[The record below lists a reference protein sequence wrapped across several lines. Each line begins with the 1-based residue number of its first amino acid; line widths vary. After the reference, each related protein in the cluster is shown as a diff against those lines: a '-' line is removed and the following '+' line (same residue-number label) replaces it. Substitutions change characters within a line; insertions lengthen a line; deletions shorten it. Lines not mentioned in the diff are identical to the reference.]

1 MDINTIFKPISKIKR
16 MILFIL
22 GISLISLSIFLFNYA
37 INKPLSDFD
46 NLFKIL
52 ISPELGVVGMILIL
66 TNFNTKNIRFKV
78 GLGIIVAIIV
88 GALIFSSSFRIA
100 TLVLVLDII
109 IFIVITFLAKS
120 FVTVITL
127 SVYSVIWL
135 IIAEALLI
143 KIPSYYYVI
152 TYSCITLCLIT
163 YLCFGTKINNLFIRN
178 MWCREKSEPYNY
190 LDLKENLTVIY
201 IIIFVLL
208 NVSTALYNDKLG
220 FYNLINNS
228 FITAITI
235 TQINWSKIFNFREK
249 QDGNKT

>member
-1 MDINTIFKPISKIKR
+1 MDINTIFKPKSKIGR
-16 MILFIL
+16 MILFIS
-22 GISLISLSIFLFNYA
+22 GILLILLSIFLFNCA

-52 ISPELGVVGMILIL
+52 ISPELGVVGMIFIL
-66 TNFNTKNIRFKV
+66 TSFNIKNIRSNV
-78 GLGIIVAIIV
+78 GLSIIVAIIL
-88 GALIFSSSFRIA
+88 GLLIFSSSSIIPI
-100 TLVLVLDII
+100 LVLVLDII

-120 FVTVITL
+120 FVTVVTL
-127 SVYSVIWL
+127 SVYSLIWL
-135 IIAEALLI
+135 IIAAALLN
-143 KIPSYYYVI
+143 KMPSYYYVI

-163 YLCFGTKINNLFIRN
+163 YLCFGTKINNLFIIK
-178 MWCREKSEPYNY
+178 MWWGEELELYNY
-190 LDLKENLTVIY
+190 EYLKENLTVIY
-201 IIIFVLL
+201 ITIFVIL
-208 NVSTALYNDKLG
+208 NVSAALYNDKFG

>member
-1 MDINTIFKPISKIKR
+1 MDINTIFKPKSKIGR
-16 MILFIL
+16 MILFIS
-22 GISLISLSIFLFNYA
+22 GILLILLSIFLFNCA

-66 TNFNTKNIRFKV
+66 TSFNIKNIRSNV
-78 GLGIIVAIIV
+78 GLSIIVAIIL
-88 GALIFSSSFRIA
+88 GLLIFSSSSIIPI
-100 TLVLVLDII
+100 LVLVLDII

-120 FVTVITL
+120 FVTVVTL
-127 SVYSVIWL
+127 SVYSLIWL
-135 IIAEALLI
+135 IIAAALLN
-143 KIPSYYYVI
+143 KMPSYYYAI

-163 YLCFGTKINNLFIRN
+163 YLCFGTKINNLFIIK
-178 MWCREKSEPYNY
+178 MWWGEELELYNY
-190 LDLKENLTVIY
+190 EYLKENLTVIY
-201 IIIFVLL
+201 ITIFVIL
-208 NVSTALYNDKLG
+208 NVSAALYNDKFG

>member
-1 MDINTIFKPISKIKR
+1 MDINTIFKPKSKIGR

-22 GISLISLSIFLFNYA
+22 GILLILLSIFLFNCA

-66 TNFNTKNIRFKV
+66 TSFNIKNIRSNV
-78 GLGIIVAIIV
+78 GLSIIVAIIL
-88 GALIFSSSFRIA
+88 GLLIFSSSSIIPI
-100 TLVLVLDII
+100 LVLVLDII

-120 FVTVITL
+120 FVTVVTL
-127 SVYSVIWL
+127 SVYSLIWL
-135 IIAEALLI
+135 IIAAALLN
-143 KIPSYYYVI
+143 KMPSYYYVI
-152 TYSCITLCLIT
+152 TYRCITLCLIT
-163 YLCFGTKINNLFIRN
+163 YLCFGTKINNLFIIK
-178 MWCREKSEPYNY
+178 MWWGEELELYNY
-190 LDLKENLTVIY
+190 EYLKENLTVIY
-201 IIIFVLL
+201 ITIFVIL
-208 NVSTALYNDKLG
+208 NVSAALYNDKFG

>member
-1 MDINTIFKPISKIKR
+1 MDINTIFKPKSKIGR
-16 MILFIL
+16 MILFIS
-22 GISLISLSIFLFNYA
+22 GILLILLSIFLFNCA

-66 TNFNTKNIRFKV
+66 TSFNIKNIRSNV
-78 GLGIIVAIIV
+78 GLSIIVAIIL
-88 GALIFSSSFRIA
+88 GLLIFSSSSIIPI
-100 TLVLVLDII
+100 LVLVLDII

-120 FVTVITL
+120 FVTVVTL
-127 SVYSVIWL
+127 SVYSLIWL
-135 IIAEALLI
+135 IIAAALLN
-143 KIPSYYYVI
+143 KMPSYYYVI

-163 YLCFGTKINNLFIRN
+163 YLCFGTKINNLFIIK
-178 MWCREKSEPYNY
+178 MWWGEELELYNY
-190 LDLKENLTVIY
+190 EYLKENLTVIY
-201 IIIFVLL
+201 ITIFVIL
-208 NVSTALYNDKLG
+208 NVSAALYNDKFG

>member
-1 MDINTIFKPISKIKR
+1 MDINTIFKPKSKIGR
-16 MILFIL
+16 MILFIS
-22 GISLISLSIFLFNYA
+22 GILLILLSIFLFNCA
-37 INKPLSDFD
+37 INKPFSDFD

-66 TNFNTKNIRFKV
+66 TSFNIKNIRSNV
-78 GLGIIVAIIV
+78 GLSIIVAIIL
-88 GALIFSSSFRIA
+88 GLLIFSSSSIIPI
-100 TLVLVLDII
+100 LVLVLDII

-120 FVTVITL
+120 FVTVVTL
-127 SVYSVIWL
+127 SVYSLIWL
-135 IIAEALLI
+135 IIAAALLN
-143 KIPSYYYVI
+143 KMPSYYYVI

-163 YLCFGTKINNLFIRN
+163 YLCFGTKINNLFIIK
-178 MWCREKSEPYNY
+178 MWWGEELELYNY
-190 LDLKENLTVIY
+190 EYLKENLTVIY
-201 IIIFVLL
+201 ITIFVIL
-208 NVSTALYNDKLG
+208 NVSAALYNDKFG

>member
-1 MDINTIFKPISKIKR
+1 MDINTIFKPKSKIGR
-16 MILFIL
+16 MILFIS
-22 GISLISLSIFLFNYA
+22 GILLILLSIFLFNCA

-66 TNFNTKNIRFKV
+66 TSFNIKNIRSNV
-78 GLGIIVAIIV
+78 GLSIIVAIIL
-88 GALIFSSSFRIA
+88 GLLIFSSSSIIPI
-100 TLVLVLDII
+100 LVLVLDII

-120 FVTVITL
+120 FVTVVTL
-127 SVYSVIWL
+127 SVYSLIWL
-135 IIAEALLI
+135 IIAAALLS
-143 KIPSYYYVI
+143 KMPSYYYVI

-163 YLCFGTKINNLFIRN
+163 YLCFGTKINNLFIIK
-178 MWCREKSEPYNY
+178 MWWGEELELYNY
-190 LDLKENLTVIY
+190 EYLKENLTVIY
-201 IIIFVLL
+201 ITIFVIL
-208 NVSTALYNDKLG
+208 NVSAALYNDKFG

>member
-1 MDINTIFKPISKIKR
+1 MDINTIFKPKSKIGR

-22 GISLISLSIFLFNYA
+22 GILLILLSIFLFNCA

-66 TNFNTKNIRFKV
+66 TSFNIKNIRSNV
-78 GLGIIVAIIV
+78 GLSIIVAIIL
-88 GALIFSSSFRIA
+88 GLLIFSSSSIIPI
-100 TLVLVLDII
+100 LVLVLDII

-120 FVTVITL
+120 FVTVVTL
-127 SVYSVIWL
+127 SVYSLIWL
-135 IIAEALLI
+135 IIAAALLN
-143 KIPSYYYVI
+143 KMPSYYYVI

-163 YLCFGTKINNLFIRN
+163 YLCFGTKINNLFIIK
-178 MWCREKSEPYNY
+178 MWWGEELELYNY
-190 LDLKENLTVIY
+190 EYLKENLTVIY
-201 IIIFVLL
+201 ITIFVIL
-208 NVSTALYNDKLG
+208 NVSAALYNDKFG